1 MEMPFLEIRML
12 EMDRTKIELLAKR
25 MNQDFIDA
33 TGFEDE
39 ILRIQFVPYDRNTL
53 AIRGEFGSEPEF
65 VHMILFS
72 PRLRFDVKRGLVSA
86 LTQAFREVSGKA
98 DSNVMIHLHEFPYDN
113 IGVDGQLLTDMDDE
127 LASRP
132 YYYVLPH

>member
-1 MEMPFLEIRML
+1 MPFLEIRMP
-12 EMDRTKIELLAKR
+12 EIDRNKMESLASR
-25 MNQDFIDA
+25 MNQEFIDA

-39 ILRIQFVPYDRNTL
+39 ILRIQFIQHDRGSL
-53 AIRGEFGSEPEF
+53 AIRGELGSGAEF
-65 VHMILFS
+65 VHMILYS

-86 LTQAFREVSGKA
+86 LTQTYREVTDKA
-98 DSNVMIHLHEFPYDN
+98 DANVMIHLHEFPYDN
-113 IGVDGQLLTDMDDE
+113 IGLDGQLLTDADDE